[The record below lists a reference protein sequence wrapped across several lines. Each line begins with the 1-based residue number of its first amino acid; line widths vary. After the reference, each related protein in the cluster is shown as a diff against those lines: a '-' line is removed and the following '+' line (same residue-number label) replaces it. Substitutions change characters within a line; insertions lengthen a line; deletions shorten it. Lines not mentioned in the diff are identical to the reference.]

1 MIQKSPQWLL
11 QRKELCYEEEVCCSR
26 RQRLRIS
33 TLARRFGFDA
43 HLRRLCRFLSP
54 AFTGIGRPAAR
65 HAPSR
70 ARLWRSWS
78 SPGLPPRPASAPAEI
93 PSRLAPSSLVP
104 QLGFLGARRLRSARS
119 SAQSSIAPRRRAMLR
134 SRCRRF
140 PSRRARP
147 MRPRLPR
154 HRALPDPAAIR
165 GIGARANK
173 DTSRPFAPAR
183 SAGRP

>member
-43 HLRRLCRFLSP
+43 LLRCLCRFL
-54 AFTGIGRPAAR
+54 RPARRPACTIPDPALAVLVIAR
-65 HAPSR
+65 
-70 ARLWRSWS
+70 
-78 SPGLPPRPASAPAEI
+78 ASAPA
-93 PSRLAPSSLVP
+93 RLRPRRDTIAAGTLV
-104 QLGFLGARRLRSARS
+104 LGTAAGVSGRRRLRSARS
-119 SAQSSIAPRRRAMLR
+119 SAQSSIAPRRRAMLK
-134 SRCRRF
+134 SRCRQF
-140 PSRRARP
+140 PSHQARP
-147 MRPRLPR
+147 MLPRLPQ